1 MRVLATLMLAA
12 IFADIAL
19 AQNSPGKT
27 ASDREYTTAASA
39 LEAMR
44 AKSGVKISVQSGW
57 TVIEDRST
65 MSLWSFT
72 PSGHPAH
79 PAAIHRKVIQEGNN
93 IFVKMDVLCEPP
105 KPACD
110 KVVTDFQGL
119 NQQIRKDI
127 KP

>member
-1 MRVLATLMLAA
+1 MRVFAA
-12 IFADIAL
+12 LVLTAVFADIAV
-19 AQNSPGKT
+19 AQNTPGKT
-27 ASDREYTTAASA
+27 DREYTTAASA

-79 PAAIHRKVIQEGNN
+79 PAAIHRRVVQEGNN
-93 IFVKMDVLCEPP
+93 VVMKMDVLCEAP

-110 KVVTDFQGL
+110 KVVADFQGL
-119 NQQIRKDI
+119 NQQVRKDI